1 MKRFLTVCLV
11 AVILLAGVASTFRVQ
26 RGTVAPDTTS
36 SSHQKTTSDQH
47 PSFFDASDLLL
58 STGMTNEQI
67 RLTHSIPNVSY
78 RIYPSLLNG
87 YRIQHSEQMVQQK
100 FFSGNVLFL
109 LNCANKQLKGY
120 YLYYLRKLLI

>member
-26 RGTVAPDTTS
+26 RGTVTPGSTS
-36 SSHQKTTSDQH
+36 SSHQGSTPDQH
-47 PSFFDASDLLL
+47 ASFFDASDLLL

-67 RLTHSIPNVSY
+67 RLTHSIPNLSY
-78 RIYPSLLNG
+78 RIYPSLLNAF
-87 YRIQHSEQMVQQK
+87 RIKHSEQLVQQK

-109 LNCANKQLKGY
+109 LNYANKQSKGY